1 MNAEEIRNYSL
12 KKKDVLETFPFGEGV
27 LVFKVNNK
35 IFLLLS
41 ITEETVSINLKCDP
55 DKAVELREEY
65 PDVIIP
71 GYHMN
76 KKHWNT
82 IYPLLIKKS
91 LVLEMIDDSYNLV
104 SQKKKNINEK

>member
-12 KKKDVLETFPFGEGV
+12 EKKDVLETFPFGDDV

-55 DKAVELREEY
+55 DKALELREEY

-71 GYHMN
+71 GYHIN

-82 IYPLLIKKS
+82 VYPLAVSKS
-91 LVLEMIDDSYNLV
+91 LVLEMIDVSYNLV

>member
-12 KKKDVLETFPFGEGV
+12 EKKDVLETFPFGEGV

-91 LVLEMIDDSYNLV
+91 LVMEMIDDSYNLV
-104 SQKKKNINEK
+104 LNKKK

>member
-1 MNAEEIRNYSL
+1 MNAEEIRNYAL
-12 KKKDVLETFPFGEGV
+12 GKKGVEETFPFGEGV
-27 LVFKVNNK
+27 LVFKVSNK

-41 ITEETVSINLKCDP
+41 IAEENVSINLKCEP

-82 IYPLLIKKS
+82 VYPLLLNKS

-104 SQKKKNINEK
+104 VNKKK

>member
-1 MNAEEIRNYSL
+1 MNAEEIRNYAL
-12 KKKDVLETFPFGEGV
+12 DKRDVEETFPFGKSV

-41 ITEETVSINLKCDP
+41 IDDMAISINLKCDP
-55 DKAVELREEY
+55 DKALELREEY
-65 PDVIIP
+65 PNIIIP

-82 IYPLLIKKS
+82 IYPLLLSKS

-104 SQKKKNINEK
+104 ANKKK

>member
-12 KKKDVLETFPFGEGV
+12 EKKDVLETFPFGEGV

-55 DKAVELREEY
+55 DKALELREEY

-104 SQKKKNINEK
+104 SQKKINLNEK

>member
-65 PDVIIP
+65 FDVIIP

-91 LVLEMIDDSYNLV
+91 LVLEMIDDSYKLV
-104 SQKKKNINEK
+104 LNKKK

>member
-27 LVFKVNNK
+27 LVFKANNK

-41 ITEETVSINLKCDP
+41 IAEEILSINLKCDP
-55 DKAVELREEY
+55 DKAVGLREEY

-104 SQKKKNINEK
+104 VKMKK

>member
-12 KKKDVLETFPFGEGV
+12 EKKDVLDTFPFGEGV

-91 LVLEMIDDSYNLV
+91 LVLEMIDDSYKLV
-104 SQKKKNINEK
+104 LNKKK

>member
-12 KKKDVLETFPFGEGV
+12 KKKDVLETFPFGDDV

-41 ITEETVSINLKCDP
+41 ISEETVSINLKCDP
-55 DKAVELREEY
+55 DKALELREEY

-82 IYPLLIKKS
+82 VYPLIVSKS

>member
-1 MNAEEIRNYSL
+1 MNAEEIRNYAL
-12 KKKDVLETFPFGEGV
+12 DKKDVEETFPFGEGV

-41 ITEETVSINLKCDP
+41 IAGEALSINLKCEL
-55 DKAVELREEY
+55 DKAVLLREQY

-82 IYPLLIKKS
+82 AYPLFLRKS

-104 SQKKKNINEK
+104 ANKKK

>member
-1 MNAEEIRNYSL
+1 MNAEEIRNYAL
-12 KKKDVLETFPFGEGV
+12 EKKDVLETFPFGEGV

-55 DKAVELREEY
+55 DKASELREEY

-91 LVLEMIDDSYNLV
+91 LVMEMIDDSYNLV
-104 SQKKKNINEK
+104 INKKK